1 MNESAS
7 DRPAG
12 PRAASDQGLAGKVA
26 IVTGGASGIGLGI
39 VLRAGSLTVGSTES
53 RQPFAWRH

>member
-1 MNESAS
+1 M
-7 DRPAG
+7 
-12 PRAASDQGLAGKVA
+12 GLLDGKVA